1 MLSAGRLR
9 VRVTDLDTILWLMGI
24 AGQIVLLG
32 TLLFRRLYRTFPLFS
47 AFILWNALSD
57 LFQLAV
63 LMGHHDA
70 NSTIYYRT
78 CFAINIVQYA
88 LEIGVFVEIATNVL
102 KPVRR
107 SLPQGIIY
115 ILFVLM
121 GVIAVA
127 GFLFAARLNAST
139 LANPRAFIVVD
150 ATVAILQVL
159 TFLLIAAFS
168 QVLGLTWRH
177 HVLQLASG
185 LAFYAAITL
194 IVGLAHSY
202 LRAGPEYAT
211 KYREIAHFGV
221 AGYLCSL
228 SYWCYSFARKEAP
241 RKEFSPQMAQLLVSI
256 GGSAKRHSVA
266 ARSLDIKRP

>member
-1 MLSAGRLR
+1 M
-9 VRVTDLDTILWLMGI
+9 RVTDLDTILWLMGI
-24 AGQIVLLG
+24 AGQIVLLA
-32 TLLFRRLYRTFPLFS
+32 TLLYRRLYRDFPIFT

-63 LMGHHDA
+63 LMVGHHDA
-70 NSTIYYRT
+70 NSIVYYRVS
-78 CFAINIVQYA
+78 FAINLVQYA

-107 SLPQGIIY
+107 SLPAGIIY
-115 ILFVLM
+115 ILFVCM
-121 GVIAVA
+121 AVILIG
-127 GFLFAARLNAST
+127 GFLFAARLNAAT
-139 LANPRAFIVVD
+139 LTHMRAFMVID
-150 ATVAILQVL
+150 TTVAILQVL
-159 TFLLIAAFS
+159 TFVLIAAFS
-168 QVLGLTWRH
+168 QVLGLTWKN

-194 IVGLAHSY
+194 IVSLAHSY

-211 KYREIAHFGV
+211 KYREFAHLGV

-228 SYWCYSFARKEAP
+228 SYWSYSFARKEAP
-241 RKEFSPQMAQLLVSI
+241 RKEFSPQMRELLVSI
-256 GGSAKRHSVA
+256 SGSAKRHSVA

>member
-9 VRVTDLDTILWLMGI
+9 VRVTDLDTVLWLMGI
-24 AGQIVLLG
+24 AGQILLLA
-32 TLLFRRLYRTFPLFS
+32 TLLLRRLYRTFPLFS

-63 LMGHHDA
+63 LMRQHDA
-70 NSTIYYRT
+70 NSLLYYRT

-88 LEIGVFVEIATNVL
+88 LELGVFVEIATNVL

-107 SLPQGIIY
+107 SLPKGIIY
-115 ILFVLM
+115 ILLVCMALIGM
-121 GVIAVA
+121 A
-127 GFLFAARLNAST
+127 GFLFAARLNAAT
-139 LANPRAFIVVD
+139 LTHTRAFFVVD
-150 ATVAILQVL
+150 TSVAILQVL
-159 TFLLIAAFS
+159 TFMLIAAFS

-194 IVGLAHSY
+194 IVSLAHSY
-202 LRAGPEYAT
+202 LRGGPDYAT
-211 KYREIAHFGV
+211 KYREISHLGV

-241 RKEFSPQMAQLLVSI
+241 RKEFSPQMAQLLVSMS
-256 GGSAKRHSVA
+256 GSAKRHSVT
-266 ARSLDIKRP
+266 ARSLNAK

>member
-24 AGQIVLLG
+24 AGQIVLLS
-32 TLLFRRLYRTFPLFS
+32 TLLYRRIYRDFPIFS

-70 NSTIYYRT
+70 NSILYYRVS
-78 CFAINIVQYA
+78 FAIDVVQYA
-88 LEIGVFVEIATNVL
+88 LEIGVFIEIATNVL

-107 SLPQGIIY
+107 SLPAGIIY
-115 ILFVLM
+115 VLM
-121 GVIAVA
+121 VCMAVIAIG
-127 GFLFAARLNAST
+127 GFFFAARLNASSLT
-139 LANPRAFIVVD
+139 HPRAFFVVD
-150 ATVAILQVL
+150 TSVAILQVL
-159 TFLLIAAFS
+159 TFVLIAAFS
-168 QVLGLTWRH
+168 QVLGLTWKN

-185 LAFYAAITL
+185 LAFYAAINL
-194 IVGLAHSY
+194 IVGLAHSH

-211 KYREIAHFGV
+211 KYRAIAHLGV

-228 SYWCYSFARKEAP
+228 SYWAYSFARKEAP
-241 RKEFSPQMAQLLVSI
+241 RKEFSPQMARLLVSI
-256 GGSAKRHSVA
+256 SGSAKRHSVA